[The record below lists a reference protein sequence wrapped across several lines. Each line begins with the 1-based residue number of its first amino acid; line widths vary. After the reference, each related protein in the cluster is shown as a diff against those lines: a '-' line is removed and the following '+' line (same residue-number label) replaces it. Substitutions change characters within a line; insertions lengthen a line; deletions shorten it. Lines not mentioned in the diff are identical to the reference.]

1 MDHKGKGDGA
11 QGSSPWRFSEGG
23 PDVQLRVGTDKEETS
38 SFSERRESRVTLGT
52 PMVQSQENR
61 PSRSPFPNDPQAP
74 GRGPWSF
81 TRMKS
86 LDRPT
91 GTQ

>member
-1 MDHKGKGDGA
+1 MGPREPLQGDSQREG
-11 QGSSPWRFSEGG
+11 QMSSCGWGLIRK
-23 PDVQLRVGTDKEETS
+23 RRS

-52 PMVQSQENR
+52 PVVQSQENG
-61 PSRSPFPNDPQAP
+61 PSRSPFPKDPQAP

-86 LDRPT
+86 LDRPI